1 MSKRILV
8 VKDQEDNRQIIR
20 DMLAGTENCALR
32 AKSSNSIWQNVWV
45 LVYRH

>member
-32 AKSSNSIWQNVWV
+32 AKSRIPFGKMFGS
-45 LVYRH
+45 